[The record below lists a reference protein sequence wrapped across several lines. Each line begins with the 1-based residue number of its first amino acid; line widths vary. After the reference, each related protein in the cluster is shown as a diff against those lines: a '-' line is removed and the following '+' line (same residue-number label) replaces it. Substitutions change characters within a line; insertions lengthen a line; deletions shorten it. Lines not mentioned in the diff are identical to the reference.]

1 MTLSV
6 AVVIV
11 NFNSGD
17 LLEKCLL
24 CLSSQVQL
32 ANRVIVVD
40 NSSGDTSAACTAKF
54 DWVELIEL
62 DVNCGFAAASNLG
75 VRHATGCDWVALLNP
90 DAFAEHNWLAAL
102 TMAAEASPNY
112 ASFASRM
119 MSDDRRGYMDGA
131 GDAYHISGRPR
142 RISHGKKISAKDL
155 ESRDVFGA
163 CAGAALY
170 RRQTYL
176 DIGGLD
182 EEFFCYLEDVDLSFR
197 LQMNN
202 HKCLYVADAVV
213 NHVGSAITVRGSDFQ
228 VYHAHRNIVWVY
240 LKNMPLLF
248 LILALPLHIALN
260 FFSLILFLIR
270 GQGRVLLR
278 SKFDAVKGLPL
289 IFRKRSVIMASRSVS
304 LSELLSVI
312 SFRLR

>member
-6 AVVIV
+6 AVIIV

-24 CLSSQVQL
+24 CLGSQVRPADQ
-32 ANRVIVVD
+32 VIVVD
-40 NSSGDTSAACTAKF
+40 NNSCDSSVDCVARF
-54 DWVELIEL
+54 RWVELISL

-90 DAFAEHNWLAAL
+90 DAFANCNWLSAL
-102 TMAAEASPNY
+102 TMAAESSPSY

-119 MSDDRRGYMDGA
+119 MSDERPEYMDGA
-131 GDAYHISGRPR
+131 GDGYHISGRPR
-142 RISHGKKISAKDL
+142 RISHGQKLSIKDL
-155 ESRDVFGA
+155 ESHEVFGA

-170 RRQTYL
+170 NREIYL

-182 EEFFCYLEDVDLSFR
+182 EGFFCYLEDVDLSFR
-197 LQMNN
+197 LQINN

-240 LKNMPLLF
+240 FKNMPLLF
-248 LILALPLHIALN
+248 LVLALPLHIGLN
-260 FFSLILFLIR
+260 LFSLVLFLIR
-270 GQGRVLLR
+270 GQGRILLR
-278 SKFDAVKGLPL
+278 SKVDAMRGLPL
-289 IFRKRSVIMASRSVS
+289 IFRKRSLIMASKSAS
-304 LSELLSVI
+304 FGKLLSVI
-312 SFRLR
+312 SFKFN